1 MEEIL
6 IRDVDPRADAPE
18 IARIYNHYITETTIS
33 FETEPLTVSEMQ
45 QRISTLSPV
54 YPYFV
59 AVTPA
64 GKVAGYCYVHQWK
77 ERAAY
82 NMTVEASV
90 YLDRDE
96 RGHGLGQRLTR
107 HLLDACRRAGFHA
120 VIACI
125 TGDNHPSIA
134 MVERLGF
141 EKVSHFRQ
149 VGLKFDRYLD
159 VVDYQLTLTPYHTTS
174 SQT

>member
-1 MEEIL
+1 MEETL

-18 IARIYNHYITETTIS
+18 IARIYNHYVTGTTIS
-33 FETEPLTVSEMQ
+33 FETEPLTVSEMR
-45 QRISTLSPV
+45 QRITTLSAS

-64 GKVAGYCYVHQWK
+64 GNVAGYCYVHQWK

-82 NMTVEASV
+82 NPTVEATV
-90 YLDRDE
+90 YLAPDE

-107 HLLDACRRAGFHA
+107 HLLDACRRAGFHT

-141 EKVSHFRQ
+141 EKGSHFRQ
-149 VGLKFDRYLD
+149 VGRKFGRYLD
-159 VVDYQLTLTPYHTTS
+159 VVDYQLTLRDV
-174 SQT
+174 